1 MFINEY
7 CQGRFVYPAC
17 GIKEAG
23 VKKIQIMVI
32 FLNLIYFVDQKFSF
46 KMIQKFQ

>member
-1 MFINEY
+1 MFIDEY
-7 CQGRFVYPAC
+7 CQGRFGYPAY

-23 VKKIQIMVI
+23 VKKSKSWSFSYV
-32 FLNLIYFVDQKFSF
+32 IYFVDQKFSF